1 MLGVS
6 KPRTLSSSHEEQILH
21 RAAVF
26 AREIKLWLLWTQ
38 LGSAVHPAKQ
48 DLNWISVKS
57 NSTKLQSTIVKWPLA
72 KFELLDILEGQTLV
86 IYHWHFRLYI
96 KRLIWPVLFPWK
108 NVPNPPSP
116 SYPDH
121 LALDSHGSG
130 GGGQLKCWQWWSL
143 TIAKEIN
150 FWEMKCYFYFFVANI
165 SLNSLHI
172 CVFHCLYRIMN
183 ECMTKHLVV
192 GPLFNWMTPTL
203 MKRGGGVTN
212 GFEICSRDLI
222 FAKNIVISLVIS
234 LVLLHPEMIQN
245 AMNHDSW

>member
-1 MLGVS
+1 M
-6 KPRTLSSSHEEQILH
+6 
-21 RAAVF
+21 
-26 AREIKLWLLWTQ
+26 
-38 LGSAVHPAKQ
+38 
-48 DLNWISVKS
+48 
-57 NSTKLQSTIVKWPLA
+57 
-72 KFELLDILEGQTLV
+72 
-86 IYHWHFRLYI
+86 
-96 KRLIWPVLFPWK
+96 LFPWK
-108 NVPNPPSP
+108 NVPNPASP

-130 GGGQLKCWQWWSL
+130 GGGQLKYWQWWSL

-150 FWEMKCYFYFFVANI
+150 FWEMKCYFNFFVANI

-222 FAKNIVISLVIS
+222 FAKNIVISLV
-234 LVLLHPEMIQN
+234 LLHPEMIQN
-245 AMNHDSW
+245 AMNHDSWWWWQRWLWRITGPSRIREIRASCPIWRALALALDQHKY